1 MTQPTSKAAGKYTVV
16 NPRGIPKGTPV
27 FRQGDRK
34 YMEGDI
40 YDGDS
45 PAEPLRRGFIQEVKN
60 G

>member
-1 MTQPTSKAAGKYTVV
+1 MNESTTKPSGKYIVV
-16 NPRGIPKGTPV
+16 NPRGIPKGTPI
-27 FRQGDRK
+27 FRQGEKTYR
-34 YMEGDI
+34 EGDT